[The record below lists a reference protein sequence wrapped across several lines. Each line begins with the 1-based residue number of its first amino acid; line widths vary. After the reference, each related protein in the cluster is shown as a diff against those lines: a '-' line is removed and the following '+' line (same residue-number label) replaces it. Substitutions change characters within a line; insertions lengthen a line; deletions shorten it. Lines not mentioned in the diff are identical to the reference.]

1 MPDLNHDQPTDQRKN
16 LDYDVDSPPPGTIL
30 MLSKSPPDPTHR
42 VYMIHYSNAHTLR
55 ISRADGKHT
64 GLAFILKSTSSA
76 TIVSQS
82 AGNWLYLTG
91 SV

>member
-1 MPDLNHDQPTDQRKN
+1 MPDLNHDQPTDQSKN
-16 LDYDVDSPPPGTIL
+16 LDYDVDFPSPRHHLDAFQI
-30 MLSKSPPDPTHR
+30 PTHR

-64 GLAFILKSTSSA
+64 GLAFILKSTSSF

-82 AGNWLYLTG
+82 AENWLYLTG